1 MCKILRKIIAIICI
15 NRIFSLNLQR
25 ISVNLNFD
33 IVMKLKTEHID
44 RTFWGLFIALIVVA
58 IIALFSASSTLVYMH
73 HSALGPIG
81 QQMFY
86 IVLGVIAAYGIQFI
100 PTYWVRF
107 GGYILLGISTLLLYS
122 TMIPGNPLVVTIN
135 GAARWVR
142 IAGITFQPS
151 ELAKLSLIIV
161 VADQLARIRNE
172 ADKTKYFYRT
182 LIIAAVVMLPIMVSN
197 LSTAVL
203 IGLIVFCLWV
213 LARIPWKYTL
223 SVVGIAVLVLGLGYA
238 IVEFG
243 FVRPGRQMHGPFKR
257 ATTWVARLDRHFV
270 DDGTSKY
277 VLTDENIQEVYSS
290 VAIARGGTSPIGV
303 LPGNSKERDYLPLA
317 FADYIFAIIV
327 EESGLIGAGFLI
339 FLYLAILFRA
349 CNVSSRYSD
358 MPAMLMTMG
367 LALMITCQAL
377 ISMLV
382 AVGLGP
388 VTGQP
393 LPLVSRGGTSVLITS
408 IYFGIMMGV
417 SREQNELRERVQE
430 TIDSSL
436 DDAPIVTV
444 E

>member
-1 MCKILRKIIAIICI
+1 MKKP
-15 NRIFSLNLQR
+15 NLA
-25 ISVNLNFD
+25 N
-33 IVMKLKTEHID
+33 ID
-44 RTFWGLFIALIVVA
+44 RTYWWLFALLIAVA
-58 IIALFSASSTLVYMH
+58 IIALFSASSTLVYSH

-81 QQMFY
+81 QQMFF
-86 IVLGVIAAYGIQFI
+86 IVLGVIAAFGIQYI
-100 PTYWVRF
+100 PSYWVRF
-107 GGYILLGISTLLLYS
+107 GGYALLGLSTLLVYS

-161 VADQLARIRNE
+161 VADQLARIRSE
-172 ADKTKYFYRT
+172 ADKSKYFYRT
-182 LIIAAVVMLPIMVSN
+182 LIIAAIVMLPIMASN

-203 IGLIVFCLWV
+203 IGLIIFCLWV

-223 SVVGIAVLVLGLGYA
+223 SVVGIAIIALCLGYA

-243 FVRPGRQMHGPFKR
+243 FVRPGRTMHGPFKR
-257 ATTWVARLDRHFV
+257 ATTWVSRIDRHLNLTN
-270 DDGTSKY
+270 DKSQMANDKY

-290 VAIARGGTSPIGV
+290 VAIARGGASPLGV

-327 EESGLIGAGFLI
+327 EESGVLGAGFVI

-349 CNVSSRYSD
+349 CNISSRYSD

-393 LPLVSRGGTSVLITS
+393 LPLISRGGTSVLITS
-408 IYFGIMMGV
+408 IYFGILMGV
-417 SREQNELRERVQE
+417 SREQTELRERVNLTRE
-430 TIDSSL
+430 ESAT
-436 DDAPIVTV
+436 DAPIVTL

>member
-1 MCKILRKIIAIICI
+1 
-15 NRIFSLNLQR
+15 
-25 ISVNLNFD
+25 
-33 IVMKLKTEHID
+33 MKLHFNNID
-44 RTFWGLFIALIVVA
+44 KSFWVLFLILISVA
-58 IIALFSASSTLVYMH
+58 IIALFSASSTLVY
-73 HSALGPIG
+73 SRGSVLGPIG
-81 QQMFY
+81 SQMLF
-86 IVLGVIAAYGIQFI
+86 IVLGLAAAYLIQFI

-107 GGYILLGISTLLLYS
+107 GGYALLAISLLLVYS

-142 IAGITFQPS
+142 IGGITFQPS

-161 VADQLARIRNE
+161 VADQLARIHSE
-172 ADKTKYFYRT
+172 ADKQKYFYRT
-182 LIIAAVVMLPIMVSN
+182 LIIAAAVMLPVMASN

-203 IGLIVFCLWV
+203 IGLIVFCLWI

-243 FVRPGRQMHGPFKR
+243 FVRPGRAMHGPFKR
-257 ATTWVARLDRHFV
+257 ATTWVSRIDRHFT
-270 DDGTSKY
+270 DDGADKY
-277 VLTDENIQEVYSS
+277 ALTDENIQEVYAS
-290 VAIARGGTSPIGV
+290 VAIARGGASPLGV

-327 EESGLIGAGFLI
+327 EESGILGAAFLI
-339 FLYLAILFRA
+339 FIYLAILFRA
-349 CNVSSRYSD
+349 CNVSSRYND

-393 LPLVSRGGTSVLITS
+393 LPLISRGGTSVLITS

-417 SREQNELRERVQE
+417 SREQTALREKVNE
-430 TIDSSL
+430 TIEESL
-436 DDAPIVTV
+436 EDAPIVTL

>member
-1 MCKILRKIIAIICI
+1 MKKI
-15 NRIFSLNLQR
+15 NWQ
-25 ISVNLNFD
+25 
-33 IVMKLKTEHID
+33 HID
-44 RTFWGLFIALIVVA
+44 RTYWGLFVALIIVA
-58 IIALFSASSTLVYMH
+58 IIALFSASSTLVYSH

-81 QQMFY
+81 QQMVF
-86 IVLGVIAAYGIQFI
+86 IVLGVIAAFGIQFI
-100 PTYWVRF
+100 PTNWVRF
-107 GGYILLGISTLLLYS
+107 GGYILLGISTLLVFS
-122 TMIPGNPLVVTIN
+122 TMIPGNPLTVTVN

-161 VADQLARIRNE
+161 IADQLARIRTE
-172 ADKTKYFYRT
+172 EDKKKYFYRT
-182 LIIAAVVMLPIMVSN
+182 LIISAIVMLPIMASN

-203 IGLIVFCLWV
+203 IGLIIFCLWI

-243 FVRPGRQMHGPFKR
+243 FVRPGHQMHGPFKR
-257 ATTWVARLDRHFV
+257 ATTWVSRIDRHMEHS
-270 DDGTSKY
+270 DESKY

-290 VAIARGGTSPIGV
+290 VAIARGGSSPFGV

-327 EESGLIGAGFLI
+327 EESGVIGAAFLI

-393 LPLVSRGGTSVLITS
+393 LPLISRGGTSVLITS

-417 SREQNELRERVQE
+417 SREQLVLRDRVNETKEE
-430 TIDSSL
+430 SEE
-436 DDAPIVTV
+436 DAPIVTL

>member
-1 MCKILRKIIAIICI
+1 
-15 NRIFSLNLQR
+15 
-25 ISVNLNFD
+25 
-33 IVMKLKTEHID
+33 MKLNVQNID
-44 RTFWGLFIALIVVA
+44 RTFWVLFSLLIIVA
-58 IIALFSASSTLVYMH
+58 IVALFSASSTLVYMH

-81 QQMFY
+81 QQLFF
-86 IVLGVIAAYGIQFI
+86 IVLGVAAAFLIQFI
-100 PTYWVRF
+100 PTGWVRF
-107 GGYILLGISTLLLYS
+107 GGYILLLVSVLLVYS
-122 TMIPGNPLVVTIN
+122 TMIPGNPLVVSVN

-142 IAGITFQPS
+142 LAGFTFQPS
-151 ELAKLSLIIV
+151 ELVKLAIIIV
-161 VADQLARIRNE
+161 ISDQLARIRTE
-172 ADKTKYFYRT
+172 QDKRKYFYRT
-182 LIIAAVVMLPIMVSN
+182 LAIACIAVLPVMASN

-203 IGLIVFCLWV
+203 IGMIVFFLWI
-213 LARIPWKYTL
+213 LARVPWKYTL
-223 SVVGIAVLVLGLGYA
+223 SVVGIAVVALALGYS
-238 IVEFG
+238 IVEYG
-243 FVRPGRQMHGPFKR
+243 FVRPHREMHGPFKR
-257 ATTWVARLDRHFV
+257 ATTWVSRIDRHFM
-270 DDGTSKY
+270 DNDADKY
-277 VLTDENIQEVYSS
+277 QLNDQNIQEVYAA

-327 EESGLIGAGFLI
+327 EESGVIGAIALI

-358 MPAMLMTMG
+358 MPSMLMTMG

-393 LPLVSRGGTSVLITS
+393 LPLISRGGTSVVITS

-417 SREQNELRERVQE
+417 SREQMELRNRVNE
-430 TIDSSL
+430 SKADSR
-436 DDAPIVTV
+436 DDAPIVTL

>member
-1 MCKILRKIIAIICI
+1 MKKI
-15 NRIFSLNLQR
+15 NWQ
-25 ISVNLNFD
+25 
-33 IVMKLKTEHID
+33 HID
-44 RTFWGLFIALIVVA
+44 RTYWGLFVALIIVA
-58 IIALFSASSTLVYMH
+58 IIALFSASSTLVYSH

-81 QQMFY
+81 QQMVF
-86 IVLGVIAAYGIQFI
+86 IVLGVIAAFGIQFI
-100 PTYWVRF
+100 STNWVRL
-107 GGYILLGISTLLLYS
+107 GGYVLLGISTLLVFS
-122 TMIPGNPLVVTIN
+122 TMIPGNPLTVTVN

-161 VADQLARIRNE
+161 IADQLARIRTE
-172 ADKTKYFYRT
+172 EDKKKYFFRT
-182 LIIAAVVMLPIMVSN
+182 LIIAAVVMLPIMASN

-203 IGLIVFCLWV
+203 IGLIIFCLWI

-223 SVVGIAVLVLGLGYA
+223 SVVGIALLVLGLGYT

-257 ATTWVARLDRHFV
+257 ATTWVSRIDRHLV
-270 DDGTSKY
+270 HNDESKY
-277 VLTDENIQEVYSS
+277 VLTDENIQEVYSA
-290 VAIARGGTSPIGV
+290 VAVARGGSSPFGV

-327 EESGLIGAGFLI
+327 EESGIVGAAFLI
-339 FLYLAILFRA
+339 FIYLAILFRA

-393 LPLVSRGGTSVLITS
+393 LPLISRGGTSVLITS

-417 SREQNELRERVQE
+417 SREQLMLRDRVQE
-430 TIDSSL
+430 TKEESEEDV
-436 DDAPIVTV
+436 PIVTL

>member
-1 MCKILRKIIAIICI
+1 
-15 NRIFSLNLQR
+15 
-25 ISVNLNFD
+25 
-33 IVMKLKTEHID
+33 MKRPDLTNID
-44 RTFWGLFIALIVVA
+44 RTFWGLFLILIVVA

-81 QQMFY
+81 QQMFF
-86 IVLGVIAAYGIQFI
+86 IVLGIIAAFGIQYI
-100 PTYWVRF
+100 PSYWVRF
-107 GGYILLGISTLLLYS
+107 GGYALLAISTLLVYS

-161 VADQLARIRNE
+161 IADQLARIHSE
-172 ADKTKYFYRT
+172 EDKRKYFYRT
-182 LIIAAVVMLPIMVSN
+182 LIIAAVVMLPIMASN

-203 IGLIVFCLWV
+203 VGLIIFCLWV

-257 ATTWVARLDRHFV
+257 ATTWVSRIDRHFA
-270 DDGTSKY
+270 DDGESKY
-277 VLTDENIQEVYSS
+277 VLTDENIQEVYSA
-290 VAIARGGTSPIGV
+290 VAIARGGASPLGV

-327 EESGLIGAGFLI
+327 EESGVLGAAF
-339 FLYLAILFRA
+339 
-349 CNVSSRYSD
+349 NVSSRYSD

-393 LPLVSRGGTSVLITS
+393 LPLISRGGTSVLITS
-408 IYFGIMMGV
+408 VYFGIMMGV
-417 SREQNELRERVQE
+417 SREQKALRERVQE
-430 TIDSSL
+430 TIEESQEE
-436 DDAPIVTV
+436 APIVTLDN
-444 E
+444 

>member
-1 MCKILRKIIAIICI
+1 MKKIDF
-15 NRIFSLNLQR
+15 NN
-25 ISVNLNFD
+25 
-33 IVMKLKTEHID
+33 ID
-44 RTFWGLFIALIVVA
+44 RTYWALFLALIVVA

-81 QQMFY
+81 QQMFF
-86 IVLGVIAAYGIQFI
+86 IILGIAAAFGIQFL
-100 PTYWVRF
+100 PTYWVRI
-107 GGYILLGISTLLLYS
+107 GGYALLVVSTLLVFS

-161 VADQLARIRNE
+161 IADQLARIRTE
-172 ADKTKYFYRT
+172 ADKQKYFYRT
-182 LIIAAVVMLPIMVSN
+182 LIIAAVVMLPIMASN

-203 IGLIVFCLWV
+203 IGLIIFCLWI

-223 SVVGIAVLVLGLGYA
+223 SVLGIAIVVLGLGYA

-243 FVRPGRQMHGPFKR
+243 FVRPGRAMHGPFKR
-257 ATTWVARLDRHFV
+257 ATTWVARIDRHFEH
-270 DDGTSKY
+270 DDSSKY

-290 VAIARGGTSPIGV
+290 VAIARGGTSPVGV

-327 EESGLIGAGFLI
+327 EESGIIGAFGLI
-339 FLYLAILFRA
+339 FIYLAILFRA
-349 CNVSSRYSD
+349 CNISSRYND

-393 LPLVSRGGTSVLITS
+393 LPLISRGGTSVLITS
-408 IYFGIMMGV
+408 IYFGIMMAV
-417 SREQNELRERVQE
+417 SREQKELQNRVNETKEE
-430 TIDSSL
+430 SL
-436 DDAPIVTV
+436 EDAPIVTL

>member
-1 MCKILRKIIAIICI
+1 MK
-15 NRIFSLNLQR
+15 
-25 ISVNLNFD
+25 LNF
-33 IVMKLKTEHID
+33 KNID
-44 RTFWGLFIALIVVA
+44 RTFWGLFIILIVVA

-81 QQMFY
+81 QQMLF
-86 IVLGVIAAYGIQFI
+86 IVLGVIAAYGIQFV

-107 GGYILLGISTLLLYS
+107 GGYILLGISTLLVYS
-122 TMIPGNPLVVTIN
+122 TMIPGNPMVVSVN
-135 GAARWVR
+135 GAARWVH

-161 VADQLARIRNE
+161 VADQLARIRSE
-172 ADKTKYFYRT
+172 ADKQKYFYRT
-182 LIIAAVVMLPIMVSN
+182 LIISGIVMLPIMASN

-203 IGLIVFCLWV
+203 IGLIVFCLWI

-243 FVRPGRQMHGPFKR
+243 FVQRDKEMKGPFKR
-257 ATTWVARLDRHFV
+257 ATTWVRRIDRHFV
-270 DDGTSKY
+270 EDNGSKY
-277 VLTDENIQEVYSS
+277 QLNEDQTNIQEVYAA
-290 VAIARGGTSPIGV
+290 VAIARGGVSPIGV

-327 EESGLIGAGFLI
+327 EESGVVGAGFLI

-393 LPLVSRGGTSVLITS
+393 LPLISRGGTSVLITS

-417 SREQNELRERVQE
+417 SREQIELRERVE
-430 TIDSSL
+430 EIREESAE
-436 DDAPIVTV
+436 DAPIVTL

>member
-1 MCKILRKIIAIICI
+1 MTKP
-15 NRIFSLNLQR
+15 NLK
-25 ISVNLNFD
+25 N
-33 IVMKLKTEHID
+33 ID
-44 RTFWGLFIALIVVA
+44 RTFWGLYIALIVVA
-58 IIALFSASSTLVYMH
+58 VIALFSASSTLVYMH

-81 QQMFY
+81 QQMFF
-86 IVLGVIAAYGIQFI
+86 IVMGVIAAFGIQYI
-100 PTYWVRF
+100 PSYWVRF
-107 GGYILLGISTLLLYS
+107 GGYVLLAVSTLLVYS

-151 ELAKLSLIIV
+151 ELSKLSLIIV
-161 VADQLARIRNE
+161 VADQLARIRTE
-172 ADKTKYFYRT
+172 EDKRKYFFRT
-182 LIIAAVVMLPIMVSN
+182 LIIAAVVMLPVMASN

-203 IGLIVFCLWV
+203 IGLIVFCLWI
-213 LARIPWKYTL
+213 LARIPWKYTM
-223 SVVGIAVLVLGLGYA
+223 SVVGIAAVALVLGYMV
-238 IVEFG
+238 VEFA
-243 FVRPGRQMHGPFKR
+243 FVRPGVKMDGPFKR
-257 ATTWVARLDRHFV
+257 ATVWVSRIDRHFT
-270 DDGTSKY
+270 DDGADKY
-277 VLTDENIQEVYSS
+277 TLTDDNIQEVYSS
-290 VAIARGGTSPIGV
+290 VAIARGGTSPVGV

-327 EESGLIGAGFLI
+327 EESGIVGAAFLI

-393 LPLVSRGGTSVLITS
+393 LPLISRGGTSVLITS

-417 SREQNELRERVQE
+417 SREQMELRERVNE
-430 TIDSSL
+430 TIEQSQDE
-436 DDAPIVTV
+436 APVVTL

>member
-1 MCKILRKIIAIICI
+1 MSR
-15 NRIFSLNLQR
+15 FNLQ
-25 ISVNLNFD
+25 N
-33 IVMKLKTEHID
+33 ID
-44 RTFWGLFIALIVVA
+44 RTFWGLYIALIVVA
-58 IIALFSASSTLVYMH
+58 VIALFSASSTLVYMH

-81 QQMFY
+81 QQMFF
-86 IVLGVIAAYGIQFI
+86 IVMGVIAAFGIQYI
-100 PTYWVRF
+100 PSYWVRF
-107 GGYILLGISTLLLYS
+107 GGYVLLAVSTLLVYS

-135 GAARWVR
+135 GAARWIR

-151 ELAKLSLIIV
+151 ELSKLSLIIV
-161 VADQLARIRNE
+161 AADQLARIRIE
-172 ADKTKYFYRT
+172 EDKKKYFFRT
-182 LIIAAVVMLPIMVSN
+182 LIIAAVVMLPVMASN

-203 IGLIVFCLWV
+203 IGLIIFCLWI
-213 LARIPWKYTL
+213 LARIPWKYTM
-223 SVVGIAVLVLGLGYA
+223 SVVGIAAVALVLGYLL
-238 IVEFG
+238 VEFA
-243 FVRPGRQMHGPFKR
+243 FVRPGVKMDGPFKR
-257 ATTWVARLDRHFV
+257 ATVWVSRIDRHFT
-270 DDGTSKY
+270 DDDTDKY
-277 VLTDENIQEVYSS
+277 TLTDDNIQEVYSS
-290 VAIARGGTSPIGV
+290 VAIARGGTSPVGV

-327 EESGLIGAGFLI
+327 EESGIVGAAFLI

-393 LPLVSRGGTSVLITS
+393 LPLISRGGTSVLITS
-408 IYFGIMMGV
+408 VYFGIMMGV
-417 SREQNELRERVQE
+417 SREQMELRERVNE
-430 TIDSSL
+430 TIEQSQDE
-436 DDAPIVTV
+436 APVVTL

>member
-1 MCKILRKIIAIICI
+1 
-15 NRIFSLNLQR
+15 
-25 ISVNLNFD
+25 
-33 IVMKLKTEHID
+33 MKLKLDNID
-44 RTFWGLFIALIVVA
+44 KTFWALFLILIAVA
-58 IIALFSASSTLVYMH
+58 IIALFSASSTLVY
-73 HSALGPIG
+73 SRGSVLGPIG
-81 QQMFY
+81 SQMFF
-86 IVLGVIAAYGIQFI
+86 IVLGIAAAYLIQFI

-107 GGYILLGISTLLLYS
+107 GGYALLAISMLLVYS

-142 IAGITFQPS
+142 IGGITFQPS

-161 VADQLARIRNE
+161 VADQLARIRSE
-172 ADKTKYFYRT
+172 ADKQKYFYRT
-182 LIIAAVVMLPIMVSN
+182 LIISAAVMLPVMASN

-203 IGLIVFCLWV
+203 IGLIIFCLWI

-243 FVRPGRQMHGPFKR
+243 FVRPGRAMHGPFKR
-257 ATTWVARLDRHFV
+257 ATTWVSRIDRHFA
-270 DDGTSKY
+270 DDGTDKY
-277 VLTDENIQEVYSS
+277 TLTDENIQEVYAS
-290 VAIARGGTSPIGV
+290 VAIARGGASPLGV

-327 EESGLIGAGFLI
+327 EESGILGAAFLI
-339 FLYLAILFRA
+339 FIYLAILFRA
-349 CNVSSRYSD
+349 CNVSSRYND

-393 LPLVSRGGTSVLITS
+393 LPLISRGGTSVLITS

-417 SREQNELRERVQE
+417 SREQTALREKVNE
-430 TIDSSL
+430 TIEESL
-436 DDAPIVTV
+436 EDAPIVTL

>member
-1 MCKILRKIIAIICI
+1 MKP
-15 NRIFSLNLQR
+15 NLQ
-25 ISVNLNFD
+25 N
-33 IVMKLKTEHID
+33 ID
-44 RTFWGLFIALIVVA
+44 KTFWWLFLTLIVVA
-58 IIALFSASSTLVYMH
+58 VIALFSASSTLVYMH

-81 QQMFY
+81 QQMFF
-86 IVLGVIAAYGIQFI
+86 IVLGIAAAFGIQYI
-100 PTYWVRF
+100 PSYWVRF
-107 GGYILLGISTLLLYS
+107 GGYVLLVVSTLLVYS

-142 IAGITFQPS
+142 LAGITFQPS

-161 VADQLARIRNE
+161 VADQLARIRTE
-172 ADKTKYFYRT
+172 ADKKKYFLRT
-182 LIIAAVVMLPIMVSN
+182 LLISGVVMLPVMASN

-203 IGLIVFCLWV
+203 IGLIIFCLWI
-213 LARIPWKYTL
+213 LARIPWQYTM
-223 SVVGIAVLVLGLGYA
+223 SVVGIAVVALVLGYC

-257 ATTWVARLDRHFV
+257 ATTWVGRIDRHFEH
-270 DDGTSKY
+270 DDGSKY
-277 VLTDENIQEVYSS
+277 VLTDDNIQEVYSA
-290 VAIARGGTSPIGV
+290 VAIARGGASPLGV
-303 LPGNSKERDYLPLA
+303 LPGNSMERDYLPLA

-327 EESGLIGAGFLI
+327 EESGVVGAFGLI

-393 LPLVSRGGTSVLITS
+393 LPLISRGGTSVLITS
-408 IYFGIMMGV
+408 VYFGIMMGV
-417 SREQNELRERVQE
+417 SREQMALRERVQE
-430 TIDSSL
+430 TITESQ
-436 DDAPIVTV
+436 DDVPIVTL

>member
-1 MCKILRKIIAIICI
+1 MK
-15 NRIFSLNLQR
+15 
-25 ISVNLNFD
+25 LNFNN
-33 IVMKLKTEHID
+33 ID
-44 RTFWGLFIALIVVA
+44 KSFWVLFLILIAVA
-58 IIALFSASSTLVYMH
+58 IIALFSASSTLVY
-73 HSALGPIG
+73 SRGSVLGPIG
-81 QQMFY
+81 SQMFF
-86 IVLGVIAAYGIQFI
+86 IVLGITAAYLIQFI

-107 GGYILLGISTLLLYS
+107 GGYALLAISMLLVYS

-142 IAGITFQPS
+142 IGGITFQPS

-161 VADQLARIRNE
+161 VADQLARIRSE
-172 ADKTKYFYRT
+172 ADKQKYFYRT
-182 LIIAAVVMLPIMVSN
+182 LIISAAVMLPVMASN

-203 IGLIVFCLWV
+203 IGLIIFCLWI

-243 FVRPGRQMHGPFKR
+243 FVRAGRAMHGPFKR
-257 ATTWVARLDRHFV
+257 ATTWVSRIDRHFA
-270 DDGTSKY
+270 DDGTDKY
-277 VLTDENIQEVYSS
+277 TLTDENIQEVYAS
-290 VAIARGGTSPIGV
+290 VAIARGGASPLGV

-327 EESGLIGAGFLI
+327 EESGILGAAFLI
-339 FLYLAILFRA
+339 FIYLAILFRA
-349 CNVSSRYSD
+349 CNVSSRYND

-393 LPLVSRGGTSVLITS
+393 LPLISRGGTSVLITS

-417 SREQNELRERVQE
+417 SREQTALREKVNE
-430 TIDSSL
+430 TIEESL
-436 DDAPIVTV
+436 EDAPIVTL

>member
-1 MCKILRKIIAIICI
+1 M
-15 NRIFSLNLQR
+15 NR
-25 ISVNLNFD
+25 FD
-33 IVMKLKTEHID
+33 LKNID
-44 RTFWGLFIALIVVA
+44 RTFWGLFITLIVVA

-81 QQMFY
+81 QQMFF
-86 IVLGVIAAYGIQFI
+86 IILGIAAAFVIQFI
-100 PTYWVRF
+100 PTYWIRF
-107 GGYILLGISTLLLYS
+107 CGYGLLAVSALLVYS

-135 GAARWVR
+135 GAARWIR

-161 VADQLARIRNE
+161 VADQLARIRTE
-172 ADKTKYFYRT
+172 EDKKKYFYRT
-182 LIIAAVVMLPIMVSN
+182 LLITAAVILPIMASN

-203 IGLIVFCLWV
+203 IGLIIFCLWI

-223 SVVGIAVLVLGLGYA
+223 SIVGIAVVVLGLGYA

-243 FVRPGRQMHGPFKR
+243 FVRPKREMHGPFKR
-257 ATTWVARLDRHFV
+257 ATTWVSRIDRHFV
-270 DDGTSKY
+270 ENETGKY
-277 VLTDENIQEVYSS
+277 ELTDDNIQEVYSA
-290 VAIARGGTSPIGV
+290 VAIARGGTSPLGV

-327 EESGLIGAGFLI
+327 EESGVIGAGFLI

-393 LPLVSRGGTSVLITS
+393 LPLISRGGTSVLITS
-408 IYFGIMMGV
+408 VYFGIMMGV
-417 SREQNELRERVQE
+417 SREQLGLRERVQE
-430 TIDSSL
+430 TIDASH
-436 DDAPIVTV
+436 DDAPIVTL

>member
-1 MCKILRKIIAIICI
+1 
-15 NRIFSLNLQR
+15 
-25 ISVNLNFD
+25 
-33 IVMKLKTEHID
+33 MKMDLKYID
-44 RTFWGLFIALIVVA
+44 RTYWFLFISLIIIA

-81 QQMFY
+81 QQMFF
-86 IVLGVIAAYGIQFI
+86 IVLGIAAAFGIQYI
-100 PTYWVRF
+100 PSYWVRL
-107 GGYILLGISTLLLYS
+107 GGYLLLILSTILVYS

-161 VADQLARIRNE
+161 VSDQLARIHSE
-172 ADKTKYFYRT
+172 EDKKKYFFRT
-182 LIIAAVVMLPIMVSN
+182 LIISAVVMLPVMASN

-203 IGLIVFCLWV
+203 IGLIIFCLWI
-213 LARIPWKYTL
+213 LARIPWQYTM
-223 SVVGIAVLVLGLGYA
+223 SVVGIALIALVLGYA

-243 FVRPGRQMHGPFKR
+243 FVRPGRPMHGPFKR
-257 ATTWVARLDRHFV
+257 ATTWVSRIDRHFV
-270 DDGTSKY
+270 DDGADKY
-277 VLTDENIQEVYSS
+277 TLTDENIQEVYAS
-290 VAIARGGTSPIGV
+290 VAIARGGASPLGV

-327 EESGLIGAGFLI
+327 EESGVLGAIGLI
-339 FLYLAILFRA
+339 FFYLAVLFRA
-349 CNVSSRYSD
+349 CNISSRYND

-393 LPLVSRGGTSVLITS
+393 LPLISRGGTSVLITS

-417 SREQNELRERVQE
+417 SREQLLMRQRVNESIEQSQE
-430 TIDSSL
+430 
-436 DDAPIVTV
+436 DAPIVTL

>member
-1 MCKILRKIIAIICI
+1 MK
-15 NRIFSLNLQR
+15 FNLQ
-25 ISVNLNFD
+25 N
-33 IVMKLKTEHID
+33 ID
-44 RTFWGLFIALIVVA
+44 KTFWWLYLVLIVVA

-81 QQMFY
+81 QQMFF
-86 IVLGVIAAYGIQFI
+86 IVLGIIAAFGIQYI
-100 PTYWVRF
+100 PSYWVRF
-107 GGYILLGISTLLLYS
+107 GGYVLLVVSTLLVYS

-135 GAARWVR
+135 GASRWVR
-142 IAGITFQPS
+142 LAGITFQPS

-161 VADQLARIRNE
+161 VADQLARIRTE
-172 ADKTKYFYRT
+172 ADKKKYFLRT
-182 LIIAAVVMLPIMVSN
+182 LLIAGVVMLPVMASN

-203 IGLIVFCLWV
+203 IGLIVFCLWI
-213 LARIPWKYTL
+213 LARIPWQYTL
-223 SVVGIAVLVLGLGYA
+223 SVVGIAVIALVLGYC

-243 FVRPGRQMHGPFKR
+243 FVRSGRQMHGPFKR
-257 ATTWVARLDRHFV
+257 ATTWVGRIDRHFEH
-270 DDGTSKY
+270 DEGSKY
-277 VLTDENIQEVYSS
+277 VLTDDNIQEVYSA
-290 VAIARGGTSPIGV
+290 VAIARGGASPLGV

-327 EESGLIGAGFLI
+327 EESGVLGAGFLI

-393 LPLVSRGGTSVLITS
+393 LPLISRGGTSVLITS

-417 SREQNELRERVQE
+417 SREQMALRERVQE
-430 TIDSSL
+430 TITESQ
-436 DDAPIVTV
+436 DDVPIVTL

>member
-1 MCKILRKIIAIICI
+1 MK
-15 NRIFSLNLQR
+15 LNLQ
-25 ISVNLNFD
+25 N
-33 IVMKLKTEHID
+33 ID
-44 RTFWGLFIALIVVA
+44 KTFWWLFLTLIVVA
-58 IIALFSASSTLVYMH
+58 VIALFSASSTLVYMH

-81 QQMFY
+81 QQMFF
-86 IVLGVIAAYGIQFI
+86 IVLGIAAAFGIQYI
-100 PTYWVRF
+100 PSYWVRF
-107 GGYILLGISTLLLYS
+107 GGYVLLVVSTLLVYS

-142 IAGITFQPS
+142 LAGITFQPS

-161 VADQLARIRNE
+161 VTDQLARIRTE
-172 ADKTKYFYRT
+172 ADKKKYFLRT
-182 LIIAAVVMLPIMVSN
+182 LLISGVVMLPVMASN

-203 IGLIVFCLWV
+203 IGLIIFCLWI
-213 LARIPWKYTL
+213 LARIPWQYTM
-223 SVVGIAVLVLGLGYA
+223 SVVGIAVVALVLGYC

-257 ATTWVARLDRHFV
+257 ATTWVGRIDRHFEH
-270 DDGTSKY
+270 DEGSKY
-277 VLTDENIQEVYSS
+277 VLTDDNIQEVYSA
-290 VAIARGGTSPIGV
+290 VAIARGGASPLGV

-327 EESGLIGAGFLI
+327 EESGVVGAFGLI

-393 LPLVSRGGTSVLITS
+393 LPLISRGGTSVLITS
-408 IYFGIMMGV
+408 VYFGIMMGV
-417 SREQNELRERVQE
+417 SREQMALRERVQE
-430 TIDSSL
+430 TITESQ
-436 DDAPIVTV
+436 DDVPIVTL

>member
-1 MCKILRKIIAIICI
+1 MKKIDF
-15 NRIFSLNLQR
+15 NN
-25 ISVNLNFD
+25 
-33 IVMKLKTEHID
+33 ID
-44 RTFWGLFIALIVVA
+44 RTFWALFLALIVVA

-81 QQMFY
+81 QQMFF
-86 IVLGVIAAYGIQFI
+86 IILGIAAAFGIQFL
-100 PTYWVRF
+100 PTYWVRI
-107 GGYILLGISTLLLYS
+107 GGYALLVVSTLLVFS

-161 VADQLARIRNE
+161 IADQLARIRTE
-172 ADKTKYFYRT
+172 ADKQKYFYRT
-182 LIIAAVVMLPIMVSN
+182 LIIAAVVMLPIMASN

-203 IGLIVFCLWV
+203 IGLIIFCLWI

-223 SVVGIAVLVLGLGYA
+223 SVLGIAIVVLGLGYA

-243 FVRPGRQMHGPFKR
+243 FVRPGRAMHGPFKR
-257 ATTWVARLDRHFV
+257 ATTWVARIDRHFEH
-270 DDGTSKY
+270 DDASKY

-290 VAIARGGTSPIGV
+290 VAIARGGTSPVGV

-327 EESGLIGAGFLI
+327 EESGIIGAFGLI
-339 FLYLAILFRA
+339 FIYLAILFRA
-349 CNVSSRYSD
+349 CNISSRYND

-393 LPLVSRGGTSVLITS
+393 LPLISRGGTSVLITS
-408 IYFGIMMGV
+408 IYFGIMMAV
-417 SREQNELRERVQE
+417 SREQKELQNRVNETKEE
-430 TIDSSL
+430 SL
-436 DDAPIVTV
+436 EDAPIVTL
-444 E
+444 ESI

>member
-1 MCKILRKIIAIICI
+1 MK
-15 NRIFSLNLQR
+15 
-25 ISVNLNFD
+25 LNF
-33 IVMKLKTEHID
+33 KNID
-44 RTFWGLFIALIVVA
+44 KTFWGLFILLIVVA
-58 IIALFSASSTLVYMH
+58 IIALFSASSTLVY
-73 HSALGPIG
+73 SRGSVLGPIG
-81 QQMFY
+81 SQMFF
-86 IVLGVIAAYGIQFI
+86 IVLGLIAAYIIQFI
-100 PTYWVRF
+100 PTYWVRL
-107 GGYILLGISTLLLYS
+107 GGYVLLGFSTLLVYS

-135 GAARWVR
+135 GASRWVH

-161 VADQLARIRNE
+161 IADQLARIRTE
-172 ADKTKYFYRT
+172 ADKQKYFYRT
-182 LIIAAVVMLPIMVSN
+182 LIIAGIVMLPIMASN

-203 IGLIVFCLWV
+203 IGLIVFCLWI

-223 SVVGIAVLVLGLGYA
+223 SVVGIAIVALMLGYS

-243 FVRPGRQMHGPFKR
+243 FVRPGKQMHGPFKR
-257 ATTWVARLDRHFV
+257 ATTWVSRIDRHFEP
-270 DDGTSKY
+270 DDGSKY
-277 VLTDENIQEVYSS
+277 ILTDDNIQEVYSA
-290 VAIARGGTSPIGV
+290 VAIARGGASPLGV

-327 EESGLIGAGFLI
+327 EESGVLGAGFLI
-339 FLYLAILFRA
+339 FLYLAVLFRA
-349 CNVSSRYSD
+349 CNISSRYSD

-393 LPLVSRGGTSVLITS
+393 LPLISRGGTSVLITS

-417 SREQNELRERVQE
+417 SREQIELRDRVQE
-430 TIDSSL
+430 TREESEEEV
-436 DDAPIVTV
+436 PIVTL

>member
-1 MCKILRKIIAIICI
+1 MIKP
-15 NRIFSLNLQR
+15 NLK
-25 ISVNLNFD
+25 N
-33 IVMKLKTEHID
+33 ID
-44 RTFWGLFIALIVVA
+44 KTFWAIFLTLIVLAV
-58 IIALFSASSTLVYMH
+58 IALFSASSTLVY
-73 HSALGPIG
+73 SRGSVLGPIG
-81 QQMFY
+81 SQMFFLLLGILAAFVIQY
-86 IVLGVIAAYGIQFI
+86 I
-100 PTYWVRF
+100 PSYWVRL
-107 GGYILLGISTLLLYS
+107 GGYALLGLSTLLVYS

-135 GAARWVR
+135 GASRWVR
-142 IAGITFQPS
+142 LAGITFQPS

-161 VADQLARIRNE
+161 IADQLARIKTE

-182 LIIAAVVMLPIMVSN
+182 LIISAIVMLPIMASN

-203 IGLIVFCLWV
+203 IGLIIFCLWI

-223 SVVGIAVLVLGLGYA
+223 SVVGIAILVLGLGYA

-257 ATTWVARLDRHFV
+257 ATTWVSRIDRHFEP
-270 DDGTSKY
+270 DDGSKY

-290 VAIARGGTSPIGV
+290 VAIARGGASPFGV

-327 EESGLIGAGFLI
+327 EESGIIGAFVFI
-339 FLYLAILFRA
+339 FLYMAVLFRA
-349 CNVSSRYSD
+349 CYVSSRFND

-393 LPLVSRGGTSVLITS
+393 LPLISRGGTSVLITS
-408 IYFGIMMGV
+408 IYFGIMMAV
-417 SREQNELRERVQE
+417 SREQLELRERVNE
-430 TIDSSL
+430 TREESL
-436 DDAPIVTV
+436 EDAPIVTL

>member
-1 MCKILRKIIAIICI
+1 MSR
-15 NRIFSLNLQR
+15 FNLK
-25 ISVNLNFD
+25 N
-33 IVMKLKTEHID
+33 ID
-44 RTFWGLFIALIVVA
+44 RTFWGLYIALIVVA
-58 IIALFSASSTLVYMH
+58 VIALFSASSTLVYMH

-81 QQMFY
+81 QQMFF
-86 IVLGVIAAYGIQFI
+86 IVMGVIAAFGIQYI
-100 PTYWVRF
+100 PSYWVRF
-107 GGYILLGISTLLLYS
+107 GGYVLLAVSTLLVYS

-135 GAARWVR
+135 GAARWIR

-151 ELAKLSLIIV
+151 ELSKLSLIIV
-161 VADQLARIRNE
+161 AADQLARIRTE
-172 ADKTKYFYRT
+172 EDKKKYFFRT
-182 LIIAAVVMLPIMVSN
+182 LIIAAVVMLPVMASN

-203 IGLIVFCLWV
+203 IGLIIFCLWI
-213 LARIPWKYTL
+213 LARIPWKYTM
-223 SVVGIAVLVLGLGYA
+223 SVVGIAAVALVLGYMV
-238 IVEFG
+238 VEFA
-243 FVRPGRQMHGPFKR
+243 FVRPGVKMDGPFKR
-257 ATTWVARLDRHFV
+257 ATVWVSRIDRHFT
-270 DDGTSKY
+270 DDDTDKY
-277 VLTDENIQEVYSS
+277 TLTDDNIQEVYSS
-290 VAIARGGTSPIGV
+290 VAIARGGTSPVGV

-327 EESGLIGAGFLI
+327 EESGIVGAAFLI

-393 LPLVSRGGTSVLITS
+393 LPLISRGGTSVLITS

-417 SREQNELRERVQE
+417 SREQMELRERVNE
-430 TIDSSL
+430 TIEQSQDE
-436 DDAPIVTV
+436 APVVIL

>member
-1 MCKILRKIIAIICI
+1 
-15 NRIFSLNLQR
+15 
-25 ISVNLNFD
+25 
-33 IVMKLKTEHID
+33 MKKLDLSNID
-44 RTFWGLFIALIVVA
+44 RTFWGLFITLIVVA

-81 QQMFY
+81 QQMFF
-86 IVLGVIAAYGIQFI
+86 IVLGIAAAFVIQFI

-107 GGYILLGISTLLLYS
+107 CGYGLLVLSALLVYS

-161 VADQLARIRNE
+161 VADQLARIRTE
-172 ADKTKYFYRT
+172 DDKRKYFYRT
-182 LIIAAVVMLPIMVSN
+182 LIITAVVMLPIMASN

-203 IGLIVFCLWV
+203 IGLIIFCLWI
-213 LARIPWKYTL
+213 LARIPWKYTM
-223 SVVGIAVLVLGLGYA
+223 SVVGIAVLVLGLGYT

-243 FVRPGRQMHGPFKR
+243 FVRPKREMHGPFKR
-257 ATTWVARLDRHFV
+257 ATTWVSRLDRHFV
-270 DDGTSKY
+270 DEGTSKY
-277 VLTDENIQEVYSS
+277 QLTDENIQEVYSA
-290 VAIARGGTSPIGV
+290 VAIARGGSSPIGV

-327 EESGLIGAGFLI
+327 EESGIVGAGFLI

-358 MPAMLMTMG
+358 MPATLMTMG

-393 LPLVSRGGTSVLITS
+393 LPLISRGGTSVLITS

-417 SREQNELRERVQE
+417 SREQLELRERVQE
-430 TIDSSL
+430 TIAESQ
-436 DDAPIVTV
+436 DDAPIVTL

>member
-1 MCKILRKIIAIICI
+1 MKKI
-15 NRIFSLNLQR
+15 NWQ
-25 ISVNLNFD
+25 
-33 IVMKLKTEHID
+33 HID
-44 RTFWGLFIALIVVA
+44 RTYWGLFIALIIVA
-58 IIALFSASSTLVYMH
+58 IIALFSASSTLVYSH

-81 QQMFY
+81 QQMVF
-86 IVLGVIAAYGIQFI
+86 IVLGVIAAFGIQFI
-100 PTYWVRF
+100 PTNWVRL
-107 GGYILLGISTLLLYS
+107 GGYVLLGISTLLVFS
-122 TMIPGNPLVVTIN
+122 TMIPGNPLTVTVN

-161 VADQLARIRNE
+161 IADQLARIRTE
-172 ADKTKYFYRT
+172 EDKKKYFFRT
-182 LIIAAVVMLPIMVSN
+182 LIIAAVVMLPIMASN

-203 IGLIVFCLWV
+203 IGLIIFCLWI

-223 SVVGIAVLVLGLGYA
+223 SVVGIALLVLGLGYT

-257 ATTWVARLDRHFV
+257 ATTWVSRIDRHLV
-270 DDGTSKY
+270 HNDESKY
-277 VLTDENIQEVYSS
+277 VLTDENIQEVYSA
-290 VAIARGGTSPIGV
+290 VAVARGGSSPFGV

-327 EESGLIGAGFLI
+327 EESGIVGAAFLI
-339 FLYLAILFRA
+339 FIYLAILFRA

-393 LPLVSRGGTSVLITS
+393 LPLISRGGTSVLITS

-417 SREQNELRERVQE
+417 SREQLVLRDRVQE
-430 TIDSSL
+430 TKEESEEDV
-436 DDAPIVTV
+436 PIVTL

>member
-1 MCKILRKIIAIICI
+1 
-15 NRIFSLNLQR
+15 
-25 ISVNLNFD
+25 
-33 IVMKLKTEHID
+33 MKRPDLTNID
-44 RTFWGLFIALIVVA
+44 RTFWGLFLILIVVA

-81 QQMFY
+81 QQMFF
-86 IVLGVIAAYGIQFI
+86 IVLGIIAAFGIQYI
-100 PTYWVRF
+100 PSYWVRF
-107 GGYILLGISTLLLYS
+107 GGYALLAISTLLVYS

-161 VADQLARIRNE
+161 IADQLARIHSE
-172 ADKTKYFYRT
+172 EDKRKYFYRT
-182 LIIAAVVMLPIMVSN
+182 LIIAAVVMLPIMASN

-203 IGLIVFCLWV
+203 VGLIIFCLWV

-257 ATTWVARLDRHFV
+257 ATTWVSRIDRHFA
-270 DDGTSKY
+270 DDGESKY
-277 VLTDENIQEVYSS
+277 VLTDENIL
-290 VAIARGGTSPIGV
+290 

-327 EESGLIGAGFLI
+327 EESGVLGAAFLI
-339 FLYLAILFRA
+339 FIYLAILFRA

-393 LPLVSRGGTSVLITS
+393 LPLISRGGTSVLITS
-408 IYFGIMMGV
+408 VYFGIMMGV
-417 SREQNELRERVQE
+417 SREQKALRERVQE
-430 TIDSSL
+430 TIEESQEE
-436 DDAPIVTV
+436 APIVTLDN
-444 E
+444 

>member
-1 MCKILRKIIAIICI
+1 MTKP
-15 NRIFSLNLQR
+15 NLQN
-25 ISVNLNFD
+25 ID
-33 IVMKLKTEHID
+33 KTY
-44 RTFWGLFIALIVVA
+44 WGLFLALIAVA
-58 IIALFSASSTLVYMH
+58 IIALFSASSTLVYSH

-81 QQMFY
+81 QQMFF
-86 IVLGVIAAYGIQFI
+86 IILGVAAAFGIQYI
-100 PTYWVRF
+100 PSYWVRF
-107 GGYILLGISTLLLYS
+107 GGYALLGLSTLLVYS

-161 VADQLARIRNE
+161 VADQLARIKTE
-172 ADKTKYFYRT
+172 DDKRKYFYRT
-182 LIIAAVVMLPIMVSN
+182 LIIAALVMLPIMASN
-197 LSTAVL
+197 LSTAIL
-203 IGLIVFCLWV
+203 IGLIIFCLWI
-213 LARIPWKYTL
+213 LARIPWRYTM
-223 SVVGIAVLVLGLGYA
+223 SVVGIAVVLLGLGYA

-243 FVRPGRQMHGPFKR
+243 FVRPNRPMHGPFKR
-257 ATTWVARLDRHFV
+257 ATTWVSRLDRHFEPN
-270 DDGTSKY
+270 DGSKY
-277 VLTDENIQEVYSS
+277 VLTDENIQEVYAS
-290 VAIARGGTSPIGV
+290 VAIARGGASPLGV

-327 EESGLIGAGFLI
+327 EESGVLGAGFVI

-349 CNVSSRYSD
+349 CNISSRYSD

-393 LPLVSRGGTSVLITS
+393 LPLISRGGTSVLITS
-408 IYFGIMMGV
+408 IYFGILMGV
-417 SREQNELRERVQE
+417 SREQTELRARVNE
-430 TIDSSL
+430 TREESAE
-436 DDAPIVTV
+436 DAPIVTL

>member
-1 MCKILRKIIAIICI
+1 MK
-15 NRIFSLNLQR
+15 LNLK
-25 ISVNLNFD
+25 N
-33 IVMKLKTEHID
+33 ID

-58 IIALFSASSTLVYMH
+58 IIALFSASSTLVYQRG
-73 HSALGPIG
+73 SVLGPIG
-81 QQMFY
+81 SQILF
-86 IVLGVIAAYGIQFI
+86 IILGVVAAYIIQFI

-107 GGYILLGISTLLLYS
+107 GGYALLAISTLLVYS
-122 TMIPGNPLVVTIN
+122 TIIPGNPLVVTIN

-161 VADQLARIRNE
+161 VADQLARIRTE
-172 ADKTKYFYRT
+172 DDKRKYFYRT
-182 LIIAAVVMLPIMVSN
+182 FIIAGVVMLPIMASN

-203 IGLIVFCLWV
+203 IGLIIFCLWI

-223 SVVGIAVLVLGLGYA
+223 SVVGIAVVALALGYA

-243 FVRPGRQMHGPFKR
+243 FVRPQREMRGPFKR
-257 ATTWVARLDRHFV
+257 ATTWVSRIDRHFEH
-270 DDGTSKY
+270 DDGSKY
-277 VLTDENIQEVYSS
+277 ILTDDNIQEVYSA
-290 VAIARGGTSPIGV
+290 VAIARGGTTPFGV

-327 EESGLIGAGFLI
+327 EESGIIGAFALI
-339 FLYLAILFRA
+339 FLYMAVLFRA

-393 LPLVSRGGTSVLITS
+393 LPLISRGGTSVLITS
-408 IYFGIMMGV
+408 VYFGIMMGV
-417 SREQNELRERVQE
+417 SREQLELRERVNE
-430 TIDSSL
+430 TIIDSQE
-436 DDAPIVTV
+436 DAPIVTL

>member
-1 MCKILRKIIAIICI
+1 MNK
-15 NRIFSLNLQR
+15 LNLK
-25 ISVNLNFD
+25 N
-33 IVMKLKTEHID
+33 ID
-44 RTFWGLFIALIVVA
+44 RTFWVIFLALIVVA
-58 IIALFSASSTLVYMH
+58 VIALFSASSTLVYSN

-81 QQMFY
+81 QQIFF
-86 IVLGVIAAYGIQFI
+86 IVLGLAAAYGIQFI

-107 GGYILLGISTLLLYS
+107 GGYILLVVSTLLVYS

-161 VADQLARIRNE
+161 VADQLARIRSE
-172 ADKTKYFYRT
+172 EDKKKYFYRT
-182 LIIAAVVMLPIMVSN
+182 LILSGVVMLPIMLSN
-197 LSTAVL
+197 LSTAIL
-203 IGLIVFCLWV
+203 IGLIVFFLWI

-223 SVVGIAVLVLGLGYA
+223 SVVGIAILILALGYVV
-238 IVEFG
+238 VEFG
-243 FVRPGRQMHGPFKR
+243 FVRSGKEMHGPFKR
-257 ATTWVARLDRHFV
+257 ATTWVARIDRHFV
-270 DDGTSKY
+270 DEGTSKY
-277 VLTDENIQEVYSS
+277 VQTDDNIQEFYSS
-290 VAIARGGTSPIGV
+290 VAIARGGTSPFGV

-327 EESGLIGAGFLI
+327 EESGIIGAGFLI
-339 FLYLAILFRA
+339 FLYLAVLFRA

-382 AVGLGP
+382 AVGIGP

-393 LPLVSRGGTSVLITS
+393 LPLVSRGGTSVLITA

-417 SREQNELRERVQE
+417 SREQVELRERVKE
-430 TIDSSL
+430 TKDSSI
-436 DDAPIVTV
+436 DDVPIVTL